1 MRGVLVSFV
10 AAILA
15 AMALAPAASQTTS
28 PAAKASLGQIAAGGA
43 IVAELA
49 KSVDAKKAKADDKI
63 EARLTMDVLSHG
75 EIVIPRGTKIIG
87 HVTDARARTKQV
99 PESMVEIAF
108 DRIVLKNGREIPL
121 KATIQAVGA
130 PMQTSAPA
138 LSDLGGLG
146 QGQGVHDQA
155 LGPNE
160 MRSILR
166 TATPGSLR
174 PANSAGGAEEPTDS
188 GGPHRN
194 LAPSQGPTSQG
205 VVRMKGIALSNTAQ
219 GSAISS
225 TSENVHLSS
234 GTQLVLRVTEPQ
246 VLADSLRKTRN

>member
-1 MRGVLVSFV
+1 MDTRGVLISLV

-15 AMALAPAASQTTS
+15 AMALAQGPAASRTAS
-28 PAAKASLGQIAAGGA
+28 PAAQASLGQIAPGRA

-49 KSVDAKKAKADDKI
+49 KSVNAKKAKADDKI
-63 EARLTMDVLSHG
+63 EAELTMDVLAHG

-108 DRIVLKNGREIPL
+108 DHIVLKDGREIPL

-130 PMQTSAPA
+130 PMQTSATA
-138 LSDLGGLG
+138 ISDLTQQG
-146 QGQGVHDQA
+146 QGQGPHDA
-155 LGPNE
+155 PGPNE
-160 MRSILR
+160 TRSIMR
-166 TATPGSLR
+166 TATPGSAR
-174 PANSAGGAEEPTDS
+174 PAYSSGAEEPTDN
-188 GGPHRN
+188 GGPQRN
-194 LAPSQGPTSQG
+194 LATSLGPTSQG
-205 VVRMKGIALSNTAQ
+205 VVGMKGIALSHTAQ

-234 GTQLVLRVTEPQ
+234 GTQLILRVNE
-246 VLADSLRKTRN
+246 

>member
-1 MRGVLVSFV
+1 
-10 AAILA
+10 
-15 AMALAPAASQTTS
+15 
-28 PAAKASLGQIAAGGA
+28 
-43 IVAELA
+43 VAELA

-63 EARLTMDVLSHG
+63 EARTTKDVLAHG

-138 LSDLGGLG
+138 ISDL
-146 QGQGVHDQA
+146 A
-155 LGPNE
+155 GPNTAGGP
-160 MRSILR
+160 RS
-166 TATPGSLR
+166 APGMNERRSTIGNAFPGFLR
-174 PANSAGGAEEPTDS
+174 PAN
-188 GGPHRN
+188 
-194 LAPSQGPTSQG
+194 LAQSPGPTRQG
-205 VVRMKGIALSNTAQ
+205 VVGMKGIALSNTAQ

-234 GTQLVLRVTEPQ
+234 GTQLVLRVTDPQ
-246 VLADSLRKTRN
+246 VLADSLRRTRN